1 MRNYEMVCII
11 HPEVEGDDLTA
22 VVENIEGLVERGD
35 GRVTHIEPW
44 GMRRLAYPIKKVEDG
59 QYMLLKLELD
69 PQGVAAIDRGLQLME
84 PVIRHLIVNID

>member
-1 MRNYEMVCII
+1 MIFIV

-22 VVENIEGLVERGD
+22 VVENVEGLVKRDD

-44 GMRRLAYPIKKVEDG
+44 GVRRLAYPIKKVEDG

-69 PQGVAAIDRGLQLME
+69 PQSVAAVDRGLRLME
-84 PVIRHLIVNID
+84 PVLRHLLVSID

>member
-1 MRNYEMVCII
+1 MVCVI
-11 HPEVEGDDLTA
+11 HPEVEGEDLTA

-69 PQGVAAIDRGLQLME
+69 PQDVAAVDRGLQLLE
-84 PVIRHLIVNID
+84 PVIRHLIVSID